1 MLRQAT
7 IIVALAVLAPGCAED
22 QPADKD
28 SARSGWRSTEAA
40 LGQAGIA
47 TGWSGTGT
55 VDAHGTSGAVFGN
68 INCADGGSM
77 YVEAAG
83 EVTDERVVGAV
94 SIEFDKCN
102 VDGVVIDGVLDYSA
116 EVTSAKVTA
125 AINGDLEYSGD
136 AEGQCT
142 IELAAT
148 VTSGGA
154 SVGATSVG
162 GSMCGYDW
170 QDVFAG

>member
-7 IIVALAVLAPGCAED
+7 IIVAFALLAPGCAEG
-22 QPADKD
+22 PTADKD

-40 LGQAGIA
+40 LGQAGIS
-47 TGWSGTGT
+47 TGWSGSGT
-55 VDAHGTSGAVFGN
+55 VSASGTSGAVYGN
-68 INCADGGSM
+68 TGCTDGGSM

-102 VDGVVIDGVLDYSA
+102 VDGVIIDGVLDYSA
-116 EVTSAKVTA
+116 EVTEDKVTG
-125 AINGDLEYSGD
+125 AIVGDLEYSGD
-136 AEGQCT
+136 AEGHCT

-148 VTSGGA
+148 VSSSGT
-154 SVGATSVG
+154 SVGAASVG

-170 QDVFAG
+170 QDVFAD